1 MSPCYRAMVLVMF
14 AFLPSPRSLS
24 AQNQAPAGGVQ
35 AEGSHFQFVRSV
47 SGSKGTPTGGRFSME
62 DPRTVFYVPDDH
74 QVIVYMEWDGPPG
87 THHIEGFWKNPDGK
101 VVTLS
106 DFVYEAKD
114 KRFGAFWTLAL
125 SDTTAVGMWTLE
137 AHIDGELAGSHPF
150 QVFSGARPADTI
162 PTHRELKAAELYDL
176 AVKSSVAI
184 EKLDRS
190 GQPIEQ
196 GSGFILKPN
205 WIVTA
210 FEVIN
215 GASKVRIT
223 LPDGRK
229 VETNQVTTSDQRK
242 DWAVLV
248 VELGTTVP
256 LERAA
261 SNSWNVGDEESYLT
275 ASPAGN
281 RVMNDVSING
291 KGEFPGA
298 GMRINMSSA
307 APNGAIGSALLNQ
320 YGEVVGIVAG
330 SLVPGAS
337 GLELLQL
344 RTRIPSGG
352 GTIIQGGIAVPIE
365 ALPSTATGKPAS
377 FDELM
382 AKGQFIPPVTAAQN
396 IAYGQLARAIDKR
409 GSAPFPIAG
418 GDTYSKRDGTMYVF
432 IMWEGH
438 EKIKGL
444 LTVRLYNL
452 DNEHL
457 NKADLAKPVKLS
469 LSKGERTSLTWPLN
483 IGVLTPGFYRVD
495 IWLDDAPAWR
505 KFFEVTQ

>member
-1 MSPCYRAMVLVMF
+1 MKLSYPAIVPVMF
-14 AFLPSPRSLS
+14 ALLLSFPSLPV
-24 AQNQAPAGGVQ
+24 QNQPQSGGVQ

-62 DPRTVFYVPDDH
+62 DPRTVFYVPDDR
-74 QVIVYMEWDGPPG
+74 QVIVYMEWDGPLG
-87 THHIEGFWKNPDGK
+87 RHHIEGFWKNPDGK

-125 SDTTAVGMWTLE
+125 SDTAVVGMWTLE
-137 AHIDGELAGSHPF
+137 AHIDGELAGSHQF
-150 QVFSGARPADTI
+150 QVFSGARPADAI
-162 PTHRELKAAELYDL
+162 PAHRELKASELYDL

-190 GQPIEQ
+190 GQRIDQ
-196 GSGFILKPN
+196 GSGFIVKPN
-205 WIVTA
+205 WVVTA
-210 FEVIN
+210 FETIN

-229 VETNQVTTSDQRK
+229 VETNQVTAWDQRK
-242 DWAVLV
+242 DWAVLAADI
-248 VELGTTVP
+248 ETTAP

-261 SNSWNVGDEESYLT
+261 SNSWNVGDEESFLT

-298 GMRINMSSA
+298 GIRINMSSA
-307 APNGAIGSALLNQ
+307 APNDAIGSALLNQ

-344 RTRIPSGG
+344 RTRIPSDG
-352 GTIIQGGIAVPIE
+352 GTIIQGGLAVPIE
-365 ALPSTATGKPAS
+365 AVPSAATGKAAF

-382 AKGQFIPPVTAAQN
+382 SASCVRHSLENSGC
-396 IAYGQLARAIDKR
+396 R
-409 GSAPFPIAG
+409 G
-418 GDTYSKRDGTMYVF
+418 
-432 IMWEGH
+432 
-438 EKIKGL
+438 
-444 LTVRLYNL
+444 
-452 DNEHL
+452 
-457 NKADLAKPVKLS
+457 
-469 LSKGERTSLTWPLN
+469 
-483 IGVLTPGFYRVD
+483 
-495 IWLDDAPAWR
+495 
-505 KFFEVTQ
+505 